1 MGKQRMR
8 ILIIQFSYDGNKTVK
23 HLEGNPQ
30 ALKMI
35 TNTFYLSWV
44 QMYYLVLIFH

>member
-23 HLEGNPQ
+23 HLEGNS
-30 ALKMI
+30 ALEDDQSNYI
-35 TNTFYLSWV
+35 LYLSKPIEW
-44 QMYYLVLIFH
+44 LVLIFR